1 MRKCLYS
8 IEYDNI
14 VVYDWDTEKD
24 CIFVTYAEA
33 QIARHKVAKLYKER
47 FPQYKTKFKDFK
59 IVKYLQ
65 ETEAK

>member
-1 MRKCLYS
+1 MRKYLYS

-14 VVYDWDTEKD
+14 VVYDWDAKRD
-24 CIFVTYAEA
+24 CIFTTYTEA
-33 QIARHKVAKLYKER
+33 QIARHEVAKSYKER

>member
-8 IEYDNI
+8 IEYDDI
-14 VVYDWDTEKD
+14 VVYDWDTERD

-33 QIARHKVAKLYKER
+33 QIARHKVSKLYKER

>member
-1 MRKCLYS
+1 MRKSLYS

-14 VVYDWDTEKD
+14 VVYDWGAKRD
-24 CIFVTYAEA
+24 CIFTSYGEA
-33 QIARHKVAKLYKER
+33 QIARHKIAKLYKER

>member
-1 MRKCLYS
+1 VKKCLYS

-14 VVYDWDTEKD
+14 VVYDWDAKRD

-33 QIARHKVAKLYKER
+33 QITRHKVAKLYKER

>member
-14 VVYDWDTEKD
+14 VVYDWDAKRD
-24 CIFVTYAEA
+24 CVFTTYSEA
-33 QIARHKVAKLYKER
+33 QIDRHKIAKLYKER

-65 ETEAK
+65 EAEAK

>member
-14 VVYDWDTEKD
+14 VVYDWDAKKD
-24 CIFVTYAEA
+24 CVFSTYIEA
-33 QIARHKVAKLYKER
+33 QIARHKVAKSYKHR
-47 FPQYKTKFKDFK
+47 FPKYKTKLKNFK

-65 ETEAK
+65 ETEVK